1 MRSIPLSN
9 VLNLL
14 MEMRRKSELCVL
26 TRGFK
31 RADYLSRQK
40 LLEILN
46 SGLYASPIIV
56 FVNQKKTADMVA
68 KDLSRAGVSFIY
80 FNVILFKAEMHCLSG
95 MRQHCTL
102 AKTKSS
108 EKHHYSLCVTGN
120 RMCLLLLILQDVV
133 LMFRMSVLLSI
144 SRWPIRLKLMCIA
157 LVGLPVYVCVERC

>member
-68 KDLSRAGVSFIY
+68 KDLSRAGVSF
-80 FNVILFKAEMHCLSG
+80 FLF
-95 MRQHCTL
+95 
-102 AKTKSS
+102 
-108 EKHHYSLCVTGN
+108 
-120 RMCLLLLILQDVV
+120 
-133 LMFRMSVLLSI
+133 
-144 SRWPIRLKLMCIA
+144 
-157 LVGLPVYVCVERC
+157 